1 MNQKNLD
8 YLKDQLK
15 YHGFGEGL
23 NNKLTEQISKQAP
36 QFQIATINEYGKDKV
51 AYTLD
56 FKKGNNSDMYFF
68 NKYTAIMK
76 GDAEKEKSQT
86 FFLNKG
92 SGVTAKEAYNL
103 LEGRAVNKDLV
114 NAEGQK
120 YNAWLQLDF
129 NQQDKGGNYKFNLI
143 HKAYGYD
150 LEKELMKHPIK
161 ELSDPASK
169 EKLLQS
175 LERGNKHQVTVM
187 NGDKE
192 EKISLEANPRYK
204 SLNMYDVDGKKIFQE
219 NKNPDQSTTASVAAE
234 PQKKTSRENLK
245 PDSGEMIERQPK
257 AGKSKGMKI

>member
-1 MNQKNLD
+1 MNAKNLD

-56 FKKGNNSDMYFF
+56 FKKGENSDMYFF

-86 FFLNKG
+86 FFINKG
-92 SGVTAKEAYNL
+92 GGVTAKEAYNL

-129 NQQDKGGNYKFNLI
+129 NQHDKSGNYKFNLI

-150 LEKELMKHPIK
+150 LEKELMKHPMK

-175 LERGNKHQVTVM
+175 LERGNKHQVTIII
-187 NGDKE
+187 GDKE
-192 EKISLEANPRYK
+192 EKVFLEANPRYK
-204 SLNMYDVDGKKIFQE
+204 SFNMYDVDGKKIFPE
-219 NKNPDQSTTASVAAE
+219 NKKSYQSTTSSVLVE
-234 PQKKTSRENLK
+234 PRKNSPRKNQGRL
-245 PDSGEMIERQPK
+245 P
-257 AGKSKGMKI
+257 

>member
-1 MNQKNLD
+1 MNEKNLE

-23 NNKLTEQISKQAP
+23 NNKLTEQISKQPP
-36 QFQIATINEYGKDKV
+36 QFQISTINEYGRDKV

-56 FKKGNNSDMYFF
+56 FKKGENSDMYFF

-76 GDAEKEKSQT
+76 GDAEKEKTQT
-86 FFLNKG
+86 FFINKG
-92 SGVTAKEAYNL
+92 GGVTAKEAYNL
-103 LEGRAVNKDLV
+103 LEGRAVNKNLV

-129 NQQDKGGNYKFNLI
+129 NQQDKSGNYKFNLI
-143 HKAYGYD
+143 HKAYGFD

-161 ELSDPASK
+161 ELSDPAAK

-187 NGDKE
+187 NGGKE

-204 SLNMYDVDGKKIFQE
+204 SLNMYDADGKKIFQE
-219 NKNPDQSTTASVAAE
+219 NKKPDQSTTASMAE
-234 PQKKTSRENLK
+234 PQKKTSRESLK